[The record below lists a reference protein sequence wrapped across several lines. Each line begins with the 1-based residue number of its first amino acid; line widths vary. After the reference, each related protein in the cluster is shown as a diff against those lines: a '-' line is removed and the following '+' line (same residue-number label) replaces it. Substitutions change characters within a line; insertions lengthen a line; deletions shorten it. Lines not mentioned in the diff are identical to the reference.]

1 VTISGGYSCPT
12 PCDPDCAASC
22 HERHKPQFHRSHD
35 PGECDQLQLGRDVTP
50 MAPPVYS
57 RWRAEP
63 PPPKVSRAAYARAL
77 RADQVTWWRRLV
89 LRGRGPR
96 R

>member
-1 VTISGGYSCPT
+1 MTISGGYSCPT